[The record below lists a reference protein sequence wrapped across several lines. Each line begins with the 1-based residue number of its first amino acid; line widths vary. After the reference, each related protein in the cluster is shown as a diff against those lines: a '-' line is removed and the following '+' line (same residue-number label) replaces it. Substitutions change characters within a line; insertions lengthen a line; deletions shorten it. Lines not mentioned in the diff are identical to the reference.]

1 MEREKK
7 HESILVAFCIILA
20 WIYGKLP
27 KIPKIT
33 KKCPDCDIHGLW
45 LKDAFKNDQYL
56 HFIRSFLSNW
66 YDIIFF
72 VVLNLSF
79 CSCPYLFSS
88 RKLWS
93 PKSNE
98 SQYICSSQVNII
110 TGTLNLRFLILIKKI
125 KTNHRIR
132 FCSCKFKLPVYY
144 PMICFKFSRKIR
156 KLILE
161 LRDSEQ
167 SWI

>member
-1 MEREKK
+1 MVNCLK
-7 HESILVAFCIILA
+7 SQ
-20 WIYGKLP
+20 
-27 KIPKIT
+27 
-33 KKCPDCDIHGLW
+33 KCPDCDIHCLW
-45 LKDAFKNDQYL
+45 LKDAFKNYQYL

-93 PKSNE
+93 PKSNG
-98 SQYICSSQVNII
+98 SQYICGSQVNII
-110 TGTLNLRFLILIKKI
+110 TSTLSLRFLTLRKKL

-132 FCSCKFKLPVYY
+132 FCSRKFKLPVYY
-144 PMICFKFSRKIR
+144 PMIYVKFSRKIG

-161 LRDSEQ
+161 LRRFRAILNLKWSPLTWLDF
-167 SWI
+167 